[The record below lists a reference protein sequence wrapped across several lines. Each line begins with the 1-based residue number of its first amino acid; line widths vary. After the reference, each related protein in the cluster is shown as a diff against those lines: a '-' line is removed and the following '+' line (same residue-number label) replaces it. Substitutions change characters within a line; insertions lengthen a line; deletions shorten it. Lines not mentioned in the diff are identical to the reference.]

1 MNIIGKSEVTAVQMA
16 AYLVDKNPNARSF
29 ALPYAKLYL
38 EEGEAEGVRG
48 DGAWIQS
55 CKETGNFTYTGG
67 TAVTF
72 DQNNFCGLGVTK
84 KGMKGHSF
92 DTPRLG
98 IRAQMQH
105 LKGYATAEPLVNP
118 CIDPRYSY
126 ISPKGKAP
134 RFEDLAGKWAVPG
147 YNTKLASSLE
157 DAMNKEIG
165 YGFDIIAGIEKMKS
179 IKVTEDDV
187 KPLEEVKT
195 PEDTEPMY
203 YIVQAGCYVNKVNA
217 IDLKYRLDEAKFN
230 PIIKEINSKYYVQ
243 LGVYKDRT
251 KAEIMKNKLMLYG
264 FAAFIKESKTIE
276 GTVVKVETS
285 IEPTVEPNKGVEVKV
300 GYKIAI
306 DAGHGS
312 NTAGK
317 RTPDGYREHWINVKC
332 ANYFDIAM
340 KRCGFETVK
349 IAWNDTNATDDTDV
363 ALGTRQKQIKAA
375 KCDASFS
382 WHANA
387 HGNGKDYT
395 NAQGIETFAHS
406 NAAKVGDSIRLAN
419 AVQSYLIKGTKQINR
434 GAKTANLAMCN
445 CNAMGVKAA
454 VLIETAFMT
463 NTYEAALLK
472 TDAFCL
478 ECAEE
483 VAQGACKYFGV
494 TYVKPGTVVPT
505 PAPSTPA
512 TKPTNADTYTV
523 QKGDWLSK
531 VGEKTGINWETIA
544 KLNNIQPPYII
555 KVGQVLKLKETPN
568 VNTSPITLK
577 IPSTKKGVQTFLN
590 TYYGNEIK
598 KVLDGELLEVDGK
611 IGNKSKLALGIVFQV
626 ELNKLGAGL
635 KVDGKIGSSS
645 AKAFD
650 KLVGVLKK
658 GSRGIF
664 VALFQCVLVGHGI
677 DPNGIDGDFGNG
689 CASATNTLFGKIGL
703 TKDASVSGADLN
715 ALL

>member
-16 AYLVDKNPNARSF
+16 AYLISKNPNARSF

-55 CKETGNFTYTGG
+55 CKETGNFKFNSG

-72 DQNNFCGLGVTK
+72 DQNNFCGLGVVK
-84 KGMKGHSF
+84 KGVKGHSF
-92 DTPRLG
+92 STPRLG
-98 IRAQMQH
+98 IRAQIQH
-105 LKGYATAEPLVNP
+105 LKAYATTDPLVNEL
-118 CIDPRYSY
+118 IDPRYKY
-126 ISPKGKAP
+126 VEKGIAP
-134 RFEDLAGKWAVPG
+134 RFEDLAGRWARPG
-147 YNTKLASSLE
+147 YNTKLASSLQ
-157 DAMNKEIG
+157 DAMNKGIG
-165 YGFDIIAGIEKMKS
+165 YGFDIIAGIEKMKA
-179 IKVTEDDV
+179 IKVSEDDV

-195 PEDTEPMY
+195 PEDAEPMY
-203 YIVQAGCYVNKVNA
+203 YIVQAGCYANKVNA
-217 IDLKYRLDEAKFN
+217 IDLKNRLDEAKFN
-230 PIIKEINSKYYVQ
+230 PIIKEINGKYYVQ

-251 KAEIMKNKLMLYG
+251 KAEIMKNKLMLYE

-276 GTVVKVETS
+276 GTVVKVEPK
-285 IEPTVEPNKGVEVKV
+285 PTVEPNKGAEVKV

-340 KRCGFETVK
+340 RRCGFDTVK

-387 HGNGKDYT
+387 HGNGRDYT
-395 NAQGIETFAHS
+395 NAQGVETFAHS
-406 NAAKVGDSIRLAN
+406 NPARVGDSVKLAN
-419 AVQSYLIKGTKQINR
+419 AVQSYLIKGTKQTNR

-472 TDAFCL
+472 SDAFCL

-483 VAQGACKYFGV
+483 AAQGACQYFGV
-494 TYVKPGTVVPT
+494 TYVKPGTTVT
-505 PAPSTPA
+505 TKPSASTSKPA
-512 TKPTNADTYTV
+512 TKPTTNDTYTV

-531 VGEKTGINWETIA
+531 IGQKTGIDWKVIA
-544 KLNNIQPPYII
+544 ELNGI
-555 KVGQVLKLKETPN
+555 KEPWVVKTGQVLKLKGNVTSTPVVN
-568 VNTSPITLK
+568 VPLK
-577 IPSTKKGVQTFLN
+577 VNATKKDVQIFLN
-590 TYYGNEIK
+590 TYYGTEIK
-598 KVLDGELLEVDGK
+598 KVLGTLLAEDGEF
-611 IGNKSKLALGIVFQV
+611 GNNSKLALGIVFQV

-635 KVDGKIGSSS
+635 TVDGKIGTKSD
-645 AKAFD
+645 AAFD
-650 KLVGVLKK
+650 KYVGVLKK
-658 GSRGIF
+658 GSKGIF
-664 VALFQCVLVGHGI
+664 VTLWQCLLVGHGI
-677 DPNGIDGDFGNG
+677 NPNGIDGDFGSG
-689 CASATNTLFGKIGL
+689 CTSATNALFGKIGIS
-703 TKDASVSGADLN
+703 KDASVSGADLN